1 MSYDHAI
8 GEVVYECYVT
18 VRVEV
23 YDHSG
28 TLTEE
33 QIKER
38 ARDGAIKDIA
48 HMRADELHVE
58 YEALL

>member
-1 MSYDHAI
+1 MIDE
-8 GEVVYECYVT
+8 EVTYECYVT

-23 YDHSG
+23 YDMDG
-28 TLTEE
+28 ALTEE
-33 QIKER
+33 QITEH
-38 ARDGAIKDIA
+38 ARNQAIKDIP